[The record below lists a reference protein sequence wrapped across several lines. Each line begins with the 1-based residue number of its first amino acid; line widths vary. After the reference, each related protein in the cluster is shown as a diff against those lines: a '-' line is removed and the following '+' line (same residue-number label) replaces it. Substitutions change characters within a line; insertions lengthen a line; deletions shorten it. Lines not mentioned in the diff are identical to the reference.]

1 MKTYVNLEYK
11 KNDTSSNMTGG
22 SDQKEIMSKWDN
34 LNKITNN
41 VIKINQVPTAQPNEL
56 KLYTIPEGTIL
67 YHGSVEKESFNPFRI
82 VLNKDTLVSY
92 FTASKKLSADNIIGC
107 ARYPSKSG
115 YIHKFRVKADIK
127 NILIVSPYEKQ
138 PDWDNKFI
146 ENNFCFKKNIGNI
159 TSSLTEPLQLDGIG
173 FFYSSNTQKTLM
185 DSNSQNLID
194 GNGTTSEF
202 ALCNPNKW
210 LQYIST
216 QRCIGIR
223 QLSNEYNFTHVN
235 Q

>member
-11 KNDTSSNMTGG
+11 KNDTMNGG
-22 SDQKEIMSKWDN
+22 SEQKEIMNKWDD
-34 LNKITNN
+34 LNKISNN
-41 VIKINQVPTAQPNEL
+41 IVKINQVPSSQPNEM

-67 YHGSVEKESFNPFRI
+67 YHGSIDKESFNPYRI

-107 ARYPSKSG
+107 ANYPSKSG

-127 NILIVSPYEKQ
+127 NVLIVSPYEKQ
-138 PDWDNKFI
+138 SNWDNKFI
-146 ENNFCFKKNIGNI
+146 ENNFCFKKNNGDE
-159 TSSLTEPLQLDGIG
+159 TSSLTQPLQLDGIG

-185 DSNSQNLID
+185 DSNSQEFID
-194 GNGTTSEF
+194 GTGTTAEF

-216 QRCIGIR
+216 QRCVGIR
-223 QLSNEYNFTHVN
+223 QLSDEYNFTHVN
-235 Q
+235 V